1 MEAYVVKAVPAVDE
15 AGEQVLAGVLLHEVK
30 PPGPVDA
37 ACHLPPHREF
47 PVTQVHD
54 GAVLL
59 RDRQHLGLPQGSQV
73 PGLSAA
79 LGIEDGPVQA
89 DGPAAGSR
97 MAAGDQGGEAA

>member
-37 ACHLPPHREF
+37 ACHLAPHREL
-47 PVTQVHD
+47 PVAQVHD
-54 GAVLL
+54 GAILL
-59 RDRQHLGLPQGSQV
+59 CDCQHLGLPQGSQV

-79 LGIEDGPVQA
+79 FGIEGGPIQA
-89 DGPAAGSR
+89 DGPAIRHR